1 MGSPSGVNSS
11 FLTRLPEE
19 DKQAIKLGQQARWAA
34 AVDAN
39 TREERQEQSGARPPV
54 KAAHSGNSV
63 GTQDRLDA
71 LGFSSVREFQRAN
84 GLAIDGIVGPNTR
97 AALTAAEADA
107 SAPSSPGKASNSF
120 VDRQRD
126 IDRLATASPYASQAM
141 QQELN
146 QDVAVAESRVDDLDR
161 DIVALGT
168 SGGYVT
174 QALRNE
180 QKQIESDVSAHKA
193 LTEPEPARAPEA
205 SFAERQSDIDALSTA
220 SPYAAQ
226 AMHDELKADIVDAR
240 IRAGALNEQ
249 LQNLPTDSFSG
260 YVRPALQA
268 ELDEINAQLAEYD
281 RLTTRDVASLAEPGT
296 TYLESPSNF
305 EQVLDPLNS
314 KGDKIEV
321 DLSAELGVTGKVL
334 HGGGDVGLGATI
346 EQTDDGY
353 VIRIDRE
360 AAIRLGLD
368 IDAGKSRSD
377 AEASATAGIG
387 IESQITYRFDSK
399 EQAAEGLRD
408 LIITAGDDPRAGIA
422 AAGAENAADIAHGA
436 AGIYDGV
443 TDGVLGFV
451 TGGRIDNNPIGDLVV
466 AGTGAVENGT
476 DIARDE
482 IDDARNRL
490 NAARDG
496 VQITGYFD
504 GEITGEVA
512 SKLGLPTDID
522 PAELGL
528 EGSASGRTAF
538 TLNINGDGDI
548 KVSATRSQEA
558 SGSVTV
564 PNVETSTNAEI
575 SVSHQL
581 EFKRDEDGGL
591 VRQGAGEITF
601 NFSAD
606 NEIQV
611 GSGTTVETS
620 RGGGFSYTV
629 QVDDVAGNVALAAQ
643 QLRDGDQNAA
653 LETLTSVPGVLK
665 LNIDVSTG
673 AGVSGEIGTEQFNV
687 TGGANSGFGTEA
699 TFTVNAENG
708 LNGDVRA
715 AATSIVNGDVA
726 EGLEIIG
733 NVEGD
738 LTVQSRQEVSGNVG
752 IEVDTKVVDVKVS
765 GTATATDQN
774 NALEV
779 ADVTLKDGIL
789 IAAGET
795 GAFAA
800 DQAVG

>member
-1 MGSPSGVNSS
+1 M
-11 FLTRLPEE
+11 
-19 DKQAIKLGQQARWAA
+19 AA
-34 AVDAN
+34 
-39 TREERQEQSGARPPV
+39 
-54 KAAHSGNSV
+54 
-63 GTQDRLDA
+63 
-71 LGFSSVREFQRAN
+71 
-84 GLAIDGIVGPNTR
+84 
-97 AALTAAEADA
+97 
-107 SAPSSPGKASNSF
+107 
-120 VDRQRD
+120 
-126 IDRLATASPYASQAM
+126 
-141 QQELN
+141 
-146 QDVAVAESRVDDLDR
+146 AESRVDDLDR
-161 DIVALGT
+161 DIAALGT

-180 QKQIESDVSAHKA
+180 QKQIEAEVTAHKT
-193 LTEPEPARAPEA
+193 LTEPEPVRAPEA

-226 AMHDELKADIVDAR
+226 AMHDELKADVVDAR
-240 IRAGALNEQ
+240 VRAGALNEQ

-281 RLTTRDVASLAEPGT
+281 RMTGRDAASSLAEPGT
-296 TYLESPSNF
+296 TYVESPSNF

-314 KGDKIEV
+314 EGDKIEV
-321 DLSAELGVTGKVL
+321 DLSAELGITGKVL
-334 HGGGDVGLGATI
+334 HGGADVGLGATI
-346 EQTDDGY
+346 EQADDGY
-353 VIRIDRE
+353 IIRIDRE
-360 AAIRLGLD
+360 VALRLGLD
-368 IDAGKSRSD
+368 IDAGQETAVMRKFRGPSASASSRRSRTVSTAKSRLLKGCAISSSPP
-377 AEASATAGIG
+377 AMIPGPASPRRVLKTPPISPMAPPASMTA
-387 IESQITYRFDSK
+387 SRTTFS
-399 EQAAEGLRD
+399 ASSL
-408 LIITAGDDPRAGIA
+408 A
-422 AAGAENAADIAHGA
+422 AAS
-436 AGIYDGV
+436 
-443 TDGVLGFV
+443 T
-451 TGGRIDNNPIGDLVV
+451 NNPIGDLVV
-466 AGTGAVENGT
+466 AGTGAAENGT
-476 DIARDE
+476 DVARDE
-482 IDDARNRL
+482 IDDARSRL

-504 GEITGEVA
+504 GEITGEVV
-512 SKLGLPTDID
+512 STLGLPTDID
-522 PAELGL
+522 PAKLGL
-528 EGSASGRTAF
+528 EGSVSGRTAF
-538 TLNINGDGDI
+538 TLDINGDGDI
-548 KVSATRSQEA
+548 KVSATLSQEA
-558 SGSVTV
+558 SGTVTV
-564 PNVETSTNAEI
+564 PNAETSANAEV

-606 NEIQV
+606 NEIKA
-611 GSGTTVETS
+611 GSGTTVETG

-629 QVDDVAGNVALAAQ
+629 QVDDVAGNIALATQ

-653 LETLTSVPGVLK
+653 LETLASVPGVLK
-665 LNIDVSTG
+665 LNVDVSAG
-673 AGVSGEIGTEQFNV
+673 AGVSGEIGNEQVKV
-687 TGGANSGFGTEA
+687 TGGVSEGFGTEA

-774 NALEV
+774 EALEV

>member
-11 FLTRLPEE
+11 FLARLPEE

-39 TREERQEQSGARPPV
+39 TREERQEQSGARPTA

-71 LGFSSVREFQRAN
+71 LGFSSVREFQRAK
-84 GLAIDGIVGPNTR
+84 GLAVDGIVGPNTR
-97 AALTAAEADA
+97 AALAAAEAGA
-107 SAPSSPGKASNSF
+107 SAPSSPGKASDSF

-146 QDVAVAESRVDDLDR
+146 QDVAAAESRVDDLDR
-161 DIVALGT
+161 DIAALGT

-180 QKQIESDVSAHKA
+180 QKQIEAEVTAHKT
-193 LTEPEPARAPEA
+193 LTEPEPVRAPEA

-226 AMHDELKADIVDAR
+226 AMHDELKADVVDAR
-240 IRAGALNEQ
+240 VRAGALNEQ

-281 RLTTRDVASLAEPGT
+281 RMTGRDAASLAEPGT
-296 TYLESPSNF
+296 TYVESPSNF

-314 KGDKIEV
+314 EGDKIEV
-321 DLSAELGVTGKVL
+321 DLSAELGITGKVL
-334 HGGGDVGLGATI
+334 HGGADLGLGATI
-346 EQTDDGY
+346 EQADDGY
-353 VIRIDRE
+353 IIRIDRE
-360 AAIRLGLD
+360 VALRLGLD
-368 IDAGKSRSD
+368 IDAGRNRSD
-377 AEASATAGIG
+377 AEVSGTIGVG

-451 TGGRIDNNPIGDLVV
+451 TRGRIDNNPIGDLVV
-466 AGTGAVENGT
+466 AGTGAAENGT
-476 DIARDE
+476 DVARDE
-482 IDDARNRL
+482 IDDARSRL

-504 GEITGEVA
+504 GEITGEVV
-512 SKLGLPTDID
+512 STLGLPTDID
-522 PAELGL
+522 PAKLGL
-528 EGSASGRTAF
+528 EGSVSGRTAF
-538 TLNINGDGDI
+538 TLDINGDGDI

-558 SGSVTV
+558 SGTVTV
-564 PNVETSTNAEI
+564 PNAETSANAEV

-606 NEIQV
+606 NEIQA
-611 GSGTTVETS
+611 GSGTTVETG

-629 QVDDVAGNVALAAQ
+629 QVDDVAGNIALATQ

-653 LETLTSVPGVLK
+653 LETLASVPGVLK
-665 LNIDVSTG
+665 LNVDVSAG
-673 AGVSGEIGTEQFNV
+673 AGVSGEIGNEQVKV
-687 TGGANSGFGTEA
+687 TGGVSEGFGTEA

-752 IEVDTKVVDVKVS
+752 IDVDTKVVDVKVS

-774 NALEV
+774 EALEV